1 VSNIFRRCQTNLAGL
16 QLSTTEATET
26 SIKDMQ
32 LEICVVDNN
41 RKIFLV
47 AARGSI
53 LYAVNVNADNRSS
66 VQ

>member
-1 VSNIFRRCQTNLAGL
+1 MK
-16 QLSTTEATET
+16 EATEM

-32 LEICVVDNN
+32 LEICVVDKD